1 MRRTNLVLVTHRA
14 TRSMINLVVVTLM
27 MINLVIVTLYLT
39 VMKVN
44 VVQVIVL
51 F

>member
-1 MRRTNLVLVTHRA
+1 MLDTHRA
-14 TRSMINLVVVTLM
+14 TGSMINLVVVTLM

-39 VMKVN
+39 VMKLN